1 MQLLFLAVIQ
11 RRSGQIKCLTEVVWV
26 DPSVFLTTHTVYC
39 VLLKDTRFFL
49 NLINYSPSFY
59 LPCFIICHATAKKV
73 SFTMPAFSHKDYT
86 RAPKKGLILCWRVE
100 AQPTRSS
107 HLLGKGPMEPW
118 PGPSPSL
125 HHGVR
130 ACLRGN
136 KEGRLQPWGKETRC
150 WKAVARSPRWC
161 LRKKTFSGCVST

>member
-39 VLLKDTRFFL
+39 VLLKDARFFL

-59 LPCFIICHATAKKV
+59 LSCFIICHATAKKV
-73 SFTMPAFSHKDYT
+73 SFTMPAFSHRDYT

-107 HLLGKGPMEPW
+107 HLLGKAPLVPLPPYTMGWAHASE
-118 PGPSPSL
+118 GTRRGGCN
-125 HHGVR
+125 HG
-130 ACLRGN
+130 
-136 KEGRLQPWGKETRC
+136 
-150 WKAVARSPRWC
+150 ARKQDVERP
-161 LRKKTFSGCVST
+161 